1 MAGNFGANRYRQTSI
16 KTANRGQLLIMLYEA
31 AILSVKKAAESI
43 DRNDIAGKGAAILKA
58 HDIVNELSNT
68 LDFDAGGEIATNL
81 ERLYMYISEQLIRAN
96 IENKKE
102 PLQQVCKLL
111 ETLLEGWRVAVEQVN
126 RGQPRNSGSNGPSG

>member
-126 RGQPRNSGSNGPSG
+126 RGQPQNSGSNGPSS

>member
-126 RGQPRNSGSNGPSG
+126 RGQPQNSGSNGPSG

>member
-43 DRNDIAGKGAAILKA
+43 DRKDIAGKGAAILKA

-126 RGQPRNSGSNGPSG
+126 RGQPQNSGSNGPSS